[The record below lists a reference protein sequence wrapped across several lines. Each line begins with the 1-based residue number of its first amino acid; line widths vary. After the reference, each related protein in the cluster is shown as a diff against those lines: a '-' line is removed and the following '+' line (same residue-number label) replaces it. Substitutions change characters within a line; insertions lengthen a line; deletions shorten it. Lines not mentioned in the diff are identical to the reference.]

1 MLKMSKLSVQKLNEF
16 KKAKCL
22 TNRKISEMTGI
33 PIATIDRLFAGSN
46 TNPTVNILQKI
57 ALVFECTVD
66 DFIEYDKNSPLAEYY
81 NNKETAKMV
90 QEIHDNPE
98 YRILFDATKDL
109 TPEQVQAVI
118 SVANS
123 IKGANKNG

>member
-1 MLKMSKLSVQKLNEF
+1 MSKLSVQKLNEF

-22 TNRKISEMTGI
+22 TNKKISEMTGI

-57 ALVFECTVD
+57 AIVFECTVD
-66 DFIEYDKNSPLAEYY
+66 DFIEYDKESPLAEYY
-81 NNKETAKMV
+81 TNKETAKMV
-90 QEIHDNPE
+90 QEIFENPE
-98 YRILFDATKDL
+98 YRILFDATRDL

-123 IKGANKNG
+123 IKGTNKNG

>member
-1 MLKMSKLSVQKLNEF
+1 MSKLSVQKLNEF

-22 TNRKISEMTGI
+22 TNRKISEITGI

-57 ALVFECTVD
+57 AIVFECTVD
-66 DFIEYDKNSPLAEYY
+66 DFIEYDKDSPLAEYY
-81 NNKETAKMV
+81 TNKETAKMV
-90 QEIHDNPE
+90 QEIFDNPE

-123 IKGANKNG
+123 IKGTNKNG